1 MPTRADLDAARPR
14 CPMLVLTPGI
24 PAPSKDEDLTTC
36 DRPMRYHPGSQKWA
50 CPEHGQ
56 RLTAAQLVARQQ

>member
-1 MPTRADLDAARPR
+1 
-14 CPMLVLTPGI
+14 MLVLTPGI

-56 RLTAAQLVARQQ
+56 RLTAAQLVAHQQ